1 MTMKF
6 RHLTSSLLTA
16 TALLTSTLPAFAG
29 PFDVQSSSIFKPVT
43 VSPGASVG
51 NVTPRTPIPGSPNNG
66 VGNTEVQ
73 GLGDHQSWVDPR
85 TLAKDPRALCSDVG
99 LGSNTRSSSGKL
111 ALANSNSTR
120 ISSSSSHNNGG
131 GGGFSFL
138 GIGVSGN
145 GASQGSKNNSDARDQ
160 NSNRTEENT
169 SSSSTVVQ
177 GRNCDAFVNSAA
189 ARDMNYEDN
198 LTRRYEI
205 KTGRRGQQVNQLLE
219 DK

>member
-1 MTMKF
+1 MKF

-51 NVTPRTPIPGSPNNG
+51 NVIPRIPTPGSPNNG

-160 NSNRTEENT
+160 NNNRTEENS